1 MNGTDVARSRQI
13 KTLAYEFD
21 GTPMDWLS
29 GARDVRQKSKF
40 QFLRLAVDEIQVVK
54 QAAMTLAAMR
64 FVANRSRYFFAGADR
79 ISEITGQST
88 KTIYTHWESLEKV
101 GLVFRRKSYR
111 STTEFRLAKDSEA
124 DCLMLPIGF
133 ANRASKFS
141 EQILFSMVIS
151 NLWKLLTIEELSLG
165 DACINQGLTKYLVVS
180 KSRWEE
186 VTGMNISQLF
196 RAKSS
201 LVDAKII
208 TAHGDLKNIL
218 LPYGTHDEVDDLRS
232 ALSEKGYRKTSV
244 GGSAKLPMG

>member
-79 ISEITGQST
+79 ISDITGQST

-133 ANRASKFS
+133 ANRVPKFS

-180 KSRWEE
+180 KSRWEQ

-232 ALSEKGYRKTSV
+232 ALSEKG
-244 GGSAKLPMG
+244 